1 MSEHV
6 LSNNPTDFWTG
17 VQLLIPDPRSMDFV
31 GKQTFGF
38 RRVCEPTC
46 PSACWLAP
54 HHATAGTWHIPCCPG
69 VKQHLWGSSVDPCWS
84 SLQDS
89 AAPGHPAVSATCFT
103 SELNFLLNN
112 TWWLEKCSRNHCISE
127 KYKSIQLFKL
137 HFFHKNPLE
146 LVYTSNSYY
155 KGFGNFP
162 GIHFVQNFSV
172 LPSHS

>member
-1 MSEHV
+1 
-6 LSNNPTDFWTG
+6 
-17 VQLLIPDPRSMDFV
+17 MDFV

-146 LVYTSNSYY
+146 LVYILTATTKVLETSLESILY
-155 KGFGNFP
+155 KTFQFFRHILNYRLASQKP
-162 GIHFVQNFSV
+162 
-172 LPSHS
+172 PSLQY